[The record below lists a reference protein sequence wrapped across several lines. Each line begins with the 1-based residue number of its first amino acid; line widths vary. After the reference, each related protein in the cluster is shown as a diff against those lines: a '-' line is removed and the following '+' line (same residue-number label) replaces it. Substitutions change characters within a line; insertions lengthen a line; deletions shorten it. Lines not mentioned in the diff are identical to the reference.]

1 MRGLKWIV
9 PSLFRETFALFP
21 SLTFKP
27 RDSKVFYNFL
37 GSFEFWTIFPL
48 KNEIFF
54 LCSIFWRNIV
64 KVLHS
69 SLPVSKPD
77 FLLLEY
83 SLFLFCIA
91 EIISES
97 NQGLEL
103 ALTLTFLIGATELI
117 TVMNLFVK
125 SKYTTFM

>member
-1 MRGLKWIV
+1 MR
-9 PSLFRETFALFP
+9 F
-21 SLTFKP
+21 
-27 RDSKVFYNFL
+27 
-37 GSFEFWTIFPL
+37 
-48 KNEIFF
+48 FF